1 MKRYISCLVRLAHV
15 KNLTPDPT
23 KKRASA
29 ESSSNSASR
38 IYKKL
43 FGQVHKRKIGFE
55 VELIS
60 HVQHELKRL

>member
-29 ESSSNSASR
+29 ESSSNSAHR
-38 IYKKL
+38 IVKL
-43 FGQVHKRKIGFE
+43 FGQVPLRKIGFE
-55 VELIS
+55 IELIS

>member
-29 ESSSNSASR
+29 ESSSNSAYR
-38 IYKKL
+38 IRKV
-43 FGQVHKRKIGFE
+43 FGQVPLRKIRFE
-55 VELIS
+55 MELIS

>member
-29 ESSSNSASR
+29 ESSSNSAHR
-38 IYKKL
+38 IRKV
-43 FGQVHKRKIGFE
+43 FGQVPLRKIRFE
-55 VELIS
+55 MELIS